1 MVIKSEEFIKS
12 MLDFFP
18 STKEEYRKNTKEY
31 YEGLDTVIIE
41 DIFMPELINILGR
54 NENIELIRKIFKYF
68 EEVSCYGDDYLIN
81 IFSITVLE
89 KLGDD
94 REILEIARQYMGT
107 KTTLFQIE
115 ADRDLGRIQ

>member
-89 KLGDD
+89 K
-94 REILEIARQYMGT
+94 
-107 KTTLFQIE
+107 
-115 ADRDLGRIQ
+115 